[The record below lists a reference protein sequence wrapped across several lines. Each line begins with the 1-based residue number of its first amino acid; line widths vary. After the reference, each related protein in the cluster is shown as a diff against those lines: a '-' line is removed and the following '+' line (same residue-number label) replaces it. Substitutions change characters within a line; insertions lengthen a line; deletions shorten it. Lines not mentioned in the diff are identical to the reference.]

1 MADSRWSSV
10 VTASSAVRYR
20 LFVTAENQT
29 GFIRQI
35 ILTME
40 AVHTK
45 ALGKKILPLRKRF
58 PNKNGVVACVRG
70 SLISKLSAVYKPH
83 KKPTARDCS
92 YTIVG

>member
-20 LFVTAENQT
+20 LFVTAENQN
-29 GFIRQI
+29 R
-35 ILTME
+35 
-40 AVHTK
+40 VHSSDHIDYGSSPYQSIGK
-45 ALGKKILPLRKRF
+45 ENLASAKKI